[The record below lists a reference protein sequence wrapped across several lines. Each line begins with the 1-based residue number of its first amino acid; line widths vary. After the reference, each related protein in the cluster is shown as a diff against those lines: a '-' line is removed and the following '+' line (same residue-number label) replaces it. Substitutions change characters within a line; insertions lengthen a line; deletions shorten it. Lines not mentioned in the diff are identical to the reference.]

1 MTIPDGGAPGPP
13 LLCTAGSRS
22 SHTHATP
29 LVDISHAK
37 WHVKR
42 VDRFLLSAQG
52 GTKDVMHSRVLG
64 SEDTVNFQ
72 AKSAFERQ
80 NQAS

>member
-1 MTIPDGGAPGPP
+1 MIFMLSIIIYNINGLIMMRPP
-13 LLCTAGSRS
+13 
-22 SHTHATP
+22 P
-29 LVDISHAK
+29 
-37 WHVKR
+37 
-42 VDRFLLSAQG
+42 LSAQG